1 MVIQTNELYRR
12 KYFIN
17 TEKVLF
23 SKAQDVL
30 PKYPMQLSPVIS
42 AERVK
47 VGNHPVPLRYGN
59 EANTNEIK
67 VTPVKDN
74 QRVKELHIACAC
86 GRHTELNVEYEP

>member
-12 KYFIN
+12 KYFIS

-23 SKAQDVL
+23 SKESDFL
-30 PKYPMQLSPVIS
+30 PKYPMQLSPVFS
-42 AERVK
+42 AEQVK
-47 VGNHPVPLRYGN
+47 VGEHPVPIRYGK
-59 EANTNEIK
+59 EAVGTEIK

-74 QRVKELHIACAC
+74 QKVKELHIACAC